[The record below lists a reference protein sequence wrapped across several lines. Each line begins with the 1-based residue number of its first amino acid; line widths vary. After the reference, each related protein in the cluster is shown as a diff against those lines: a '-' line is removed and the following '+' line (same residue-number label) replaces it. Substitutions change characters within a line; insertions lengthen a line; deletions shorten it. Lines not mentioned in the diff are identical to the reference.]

1 METTALAHH
10 GVKGMKWGVRKDRRS
25 SGSGILGRL
34 AKRKA
39 NPNVGMVDTLYKPQ
53 KPKTELVVD
62 KNGAKPKDPPTSGLI
77 RGKQTAAISDKQLKA
92 TIERIKMDA
101 EYAKLTRTGFQ
112 KFMSRIGDKLSAE
125 AASVAAGLISKQAR
139 SYLDRAMR
147 NAKAGKSKGGGGPN
161 PSGPKPSPNLP
172 APSGPS
178 SPSGGG
184 GSSSGKS
191 WFRRRWDNMA
201 SEFKRTWDGPT
212 ATTRDTN
219 NKIYDQYGDYMFE
232 RGSVID
238 ENGRIVKPRKR

>member
-10 GVKGMKWGVRKDRRS
+10 GVKGMKWGVRKGRRS

-34 AKRKA
+34 EKRKA